1 MAAAEDDDAS
11 GLERSVDDEG
21 YVNKENNDSAIGI
34 NASFASASAST
45 TPTVGRSPSASATS
59 SSTSS
64 PDSGAS
70 SSSPKSD
77 KNDVDVIDALLQQTS
92 IVSKSCPVEAE
103 DDKCYGTQKV

>member
-1 MAAAEDDDAS
+1 MAAAAEDDDAT

-34 NASFASASAST
+34 NASFASAST

-103 DDKCYGTQKV
+103 ADKCYGTQKV